1 MDLSLVILDF
11 GFIIS
16 GVPGCF
22 SAGFPVS
29 MPWLSILDVGFWVYY
44 FRGSLDVFL
53 QGFLYQ
59 CLHRYLM
66 LGLHGFTISGGS
78 LDVFLGVPV
87 SMPWLSILDV
97 GLTWLYYFRGSLDV
111 FFRGFLYQCLD
122 YRFLMLGWHG
132 FTISRVPWMFFCR
145 VSCINAF
152 IIDTWCW
159 VYMALLFP
167 GVPWMFF
174 SGFDQCLDYW
184 FLLLGLHGS
193 TISGG
198 SLDVFL
204 QGFLHQCLHYRYLM
218 LGLHGF
224 TISGVSWM
232 FARNFHR
239 AVLSPRLGGGGCP
252 RPVGLPFSG
261 HPGHGVWRGNPSS

>member
-1 MDLSLVILDF
+1 
-11 GFIIS
+11 
-16 GVPGCF
+16 
-22 SAGFPVS
+22 
-29 MPWLSILDVGFWVYY
+29 
-44 FRGSLDVFL
+44 
-53 QGFLYQ
+53 
-59 CLHRYLM
+59 
-66 LGLHGFTISGGS
+66 
-78 LDVFLGVPV
+78 
-87 SMPWLSILDV
+87 
-97 GLTWLYYFRGSLDV
+97 
-111 FFRGFLYQCLD
+111 
-122 YRFLMLGWHG
+122 
-132 FTISRVPWMFFCR
+132 
-145 VSCINAF
+145 
-152 IIDTWCW
+152 
-159 VYMALLFP
+159 
-167 GVPWMFF
+167 MFF

-198 SLDVFL
+198 FLDVFL
-204 QGFLHQCLHYRYLM
+204 QGFLHQCLHYLM